1 LKAKLT
7 AKGFRGSM
15 EDLERT
21 EMILHLSKFKMEET
35 IELKEILVEVRGA
48 VFFEKSLNKMCD
60 NLGWKIFLVRGKLIL
75 GELPPTVMVS
85 LCGRRDL
92 EGLHCG

>member
-21 EMILHLSKFKMEET
+21 EMILNLSKFKMEET

-48 VFFEKSLNKMCD
+48 IFFKKSLNKICD
-60 NLGWKIFLVRGKLIL
+60 SLGWKIFFIRGKLIL

-85 LCGRRDL
+85 LCERLDP